1 MNMPETLTAALPFML
16 KYQGQTVV
24 IKYGGNA
31 MTDETIKHLPKQGC
45 KKLLVISPSFV
56 ADCLETLYELELEN
70 RTYFEQAGGEVYD
83 VVPCL
88 NADPE
93 FVAFLKDLSK

>member
-1 MNMPETLTAALPFML
+1 M
-16 KYQGQTVV
+16 
-24 IKYGGNA
+24 
-31 MTDETIKHLPKQGC
+31 
-45 KKLLVISPSFV
+45 ISPSFV

-88 NADPE
+88 NDDPE